1 MRLLLLHILFLGLT
15 ALPLQLLSAHGT
27 ERIEDVVVGGHQD
40 SGLVHND
47 HCAPSTDDPCNDIH
61 PGKDCP
67 PDTDG
72 CGHCHCPGCG
82 VTGMTYAGFFRN
94 AFVEMSAPGWL
105 FVRRAANFCYQAPS
119 TSPHLAALFRPPI
132 DKLG

>member
-1 MRLLLLHILFLGLT
+1 MRLLLLYILFFGLT
-15 ALPLQLLSAHGT
+15 ALPSQPLFAHGS
-27 ERIEDVVVGGHQD
+27 ERIEDVVAAGPQD

-82 VTGMTYAGFFRN
+82 VAGMTYAGFFKN
-94 AFVEMSAPGWL
+94 SFVEMSAPAWL
-105 FVRRAANFCYQAPS
+105 FGTRAANFCYQAPS

-132 DKLG
+132 NKLG

>member
-1 MRLLLLHILFLGLT
+1 MRLLLLHTLFLWLT
-15 ALPLQLLSAHGT
+15 ALPLQPLSAHGS
-27 ERIEDVVVGGHQD
+27 ERIEDVVAVGHQD

-61 PGKDCP
+61 PGQDCP

-72 CGHCHCPGCG
+72 CGHCHCPGCS

-94 AFVEMSAPGWL
+94 AFVEMSAPAW
-105 FVRRAANFCYQAPS
+105 FFDRRAANFCYQAPS

-132 DKLG
+132 NKLG